1 MSPRISVC
9 ITHYNRPEKLSAT
22 LESLARQTRMPD
34 EIFLWDDCSPKDPTA
49 VAMKWGKAFPH
60 FVYHRNERNLNMPGN
75 LNAVISQA
83 TGDYIAN
90 LHDADEFDPQL
101 IELWA
106 DALTQH
112 PSAGMV
118 YCGLESPQHGHAPSK
133 FWLNTEIPPLS
144 NGIDFFKKHFLYKW
158 SSPIWGTTMVRRS
171 AYKKLLPFR
180 EEFRN
185 WADVD
190 MWMRISL
197 SHDVA
202 YVDLPLIKTDEGE
215 TPLRAFDWEK
225 VFIQHRM
232 MEAGIRLYCKQ
243 TGGTVRWFLAAQHQ
257 GLVWR
262 WVRHMVSG
270 LRSHDANRCR
280 KGAAYFGKVFFNSVP
295 PVEKTSLNRRL
306 GFFR

>member
-1 MSPRISVC
+1 MTAPRISVC
-9 ITHYNRPEKLSAT
+9 MTHFNRPEKLGVT
-22 LESLARQTRMPD
+22 LESLARQTRVPD
-34 EIFLWDDCSPKDPTA
+34 EVFLWDDCSPNDPTA
-49 VAMKWGKAFPH
+49 VAMKWKDAFPH

-90 LHDADEFDPQL
+90 LHDADEFDPRL

-106 DALTQH
+106 EALARN

-118 YCGLESPQHGHAPSK
+118 YCGLESPRPGNAPPQ

-144 NGIDFFKKHFLYKW
+144 DGVVFFENHFLGKW
-158 SSPIWGTTMVRRS
+158 SSPIWGTVMVRKS
-171 AYKKLLPFR
+171 VYENLLPFR

-197 SHDVA
+197 SHDMA
-202 YVDLPLIKTDEGE
+202 YVDLPLIRTDEGD
-215 TPLRAFDWEK
+215 TPLRGFDWGK

-232 MEAGIRLYCKQ
+232 MESAIRLYCRR
-243 TGGTVRWFLAAQHQ
+243 TGQSARHYLLRQYFNLLLRWT
-257 GLVWR
+257 
-262 WVRHMVSG
+262 RHMASG
-270 LRSHDANRCR
+270 LREQDGTRLKLGVAHFP
-280 KGAAYFGKVFFNSVP
+280 GVLFNAVVP
-295 PVEKTSLNRRL
+295 RARPGMEP
-306 GFFR
+306 